1 MIELLGVSWRVA
13 GSVVIATVAMYLVLI
28 LLVRVVGQ
36 RSLLGMTSLDLGCVV
51 AFGAV
56 IGRTTLLATP
66 TLLAGIIA
74 LTTLFA
80 MQALLRALGGGPFGR
95 SLDRSPV
102 VLMDSGVQL
111 ADNMRRARV
120 TEDDVRQALR
130 LSGVTQ
136 LRQVRYVVLERN
148 GAISVLRGDG
158 DVDPHLVADLNLP
171 LPVSAG

>member
-1 MIELLGVSWRVA
+1 MVELLGVSWRVA
-13 GSVVIATVAMYLVLI
+13 GSVVIATVAMYLLLI
-28 LLVRVVGQ
+28 LLVRLVGQ

-51 AFGAV
+51 ALGAV

-80 MQALLRALGGGPFGR
+80 MQTLFRALGTGPLGR
-95 SLDRSPV
+95 SLNRSPV
-102 VLMDSGVQL
+102 VLMDGGVHL

-120 TEDDVRQALR
+120 TEADVRQALR
-130 LSGVTQ
+130 LNGVTQ
-136 LRQVRYVVLERN
+136 LSQVRYVVMERN

-158 DVDPHLVADLNLP
+158 AVDPQLVADLRLAP
-171 LPVSAG
+171 ADAR